1 MASSGQKSNEGTEA
15 MKTKQ
20 MLVVLVLVLA
30 AAAALG
36 KDVPVQKNI
45 VYGRAG
51 GVELK
56 LDLATPAPTPAPV
69 PAVLCVHGGGWSG
82 GSKDGYTDILKQ
94 FAAHGYVAAAVEYRF
109 VPQYPWPAQIED
121 VKCAVRWLRAHAK
134 ELNLDPDRIAA
145 MGDSAGGHLS
155 LMLGLM
161 DPKDDL
167 EGDGGNPGF
176 SSKVQAVVNKYGPTD
191 MRVWRPVPEPGKTED
206 LSGDLLMKLVGT
218 KDRSAP
224 AVLQLSPIHYI
235 DANDPPILTFHGSA
249 DNLVPVEQA
258 KLLHEALK
266 KAGVREKLVIV
277 EGAGHGWG
285 GRQFTDTQRQTMAF
299 LDSVF
304 KFSPPEK

>member
-1 MASSGQKSNEGTEA
+1 MKKKPMLIVLGLAVAA
-15 MKTKQ
+15 M
-20 MLVVLVLVLA
+20 
-30 AAAALG
+30 AALAQ
-36 KDVPVQKNI
+36 DIPVQKDL
-45 VYGRAG
+45 VYGKAG

-56 LDLATPAPTPAPV
+56 LDLAKPAPV
-69 PAVLCVHGGGWSG
+69 PAPVPAILCVHGGGWSG
-82 GSKDGYTDILKQ
+82 GSKDGYTDLLKQ

-121 VKCAVRWLRAHAK
+121 VKCAVRYLRAHAK
-134 ELNLDPDRIAA
+134 ELNLDPNRIAA

-161 DPKDDL
+161 DSKDGL
-167 EGDGGNPGF
+167 EGDGGNAGF

-191 MRVWRPVPEPGKTED
+191 MRVWRPAPEPGKTED
-206 LSGDLLMKLVGT
+206 LSDDLLMKLLGT
-218 KDRSAP
+218 KDRNAP

-235 DANDPPILTFHGSA
+235 DANDPPILSFHGTA

-277 EGAGHGWG
+277 DGAGHGWG
-285 GRQFTDTQRQTMAF
+285 GKQFENTQRQTVEF

-304 KFSPPEK
+304 KFSPPGK

>member
-1 MASSGQKSNEGTEA
+1 
-15 MKTKQ
+15 MKTK
-20 MLVVLVLVLA
+20 LTLFVLGLA
-30 AAAALG
+30 FAVATAMGQDIA
-36 KDVPVQKNI
+36 VQKDL
-45 VYGRAG
+45 VYGKAG

-56 LDLATPAPTPAPV
+56 LDLAKPAPASAPV
-69 PAVLCVHGGGWSG
+69 PAILCVHGGGWSG
-82 GSKDGYTDILKQ
+82 GSKDGYTDLLKQ

-161 DPKDDL
+161 DPKDGL
-167 EGDGGNPGF
+167 EGDGGNAGF
-176 SSKVQAVVNKYGPTD
+176 SSKVQAVVNKYRPTD
-191 MRVWRPVPEPGKTED
+191 MRLWHPIPEPGKT
-206 LSGDLLMKLVGT
+206 GDASDDVLIKLVGT
-218 KDRSAP
+218 KDRTDP
-224 AVLQLSPIHYI
+224 AVLQLSPVHYI

-249 DNLVPVEQA
+249 DPLVPVDQG

-285 GRQFTDTQRQTMAF
+285 GRQFKKTQRQTLEF
-299 LDSVF
+299 LDGVF
-304 KFSPPEK
+304 KFSPVAK

>member
-1 MASSGQKSNEGTEA
+1 MKMKS
-15 MKTKQ
+15 
-20 MLVVLVLVLA
+20 VLVMLGLA
-30 AAAALG
+30 VAAVAALAQ
-36 KDVPVQKNI
+36 DIPVQKDI
-45 VYGRAG
+45 VYGKAG

-56 LDLATPAPTPAPV
+56 LDLAKPAPTPSPV
-69 PAVLCVHGGGWSG
+69 PAIVCVHGGGWSG
-82 GSKDGYTDILKQ
+82 GSKDGYTDLLKQ

-134 ELNLDPDRIAA
+134 ELNLDPNRIAA

-161 DPKDDL
+161 DPKDGL
-167 EGDGGNPGF
+167 EGDGGNAGF
-176 SSKVQAVVNKYGPTD
+176 SSKAQAVVNKYGPTD

-206 LSGDLLMKLVGT
+206 LSDDLLMKLVGT
-218 KDRSAP
+218 KDKNAP
-224 AVLQLSPIHYI
+224 AVLALSPIHYI
-235 DANDPPILTFHGSA
+235 DANDPPILTFHGTA

-266 KAGVREKLVIV
+266 KAGVKEKLVILD
-277 EGAGHGWG
+277 GAGHGWG
-285 GRQFTDTQRQTMAF
+285 GKQFEKTQRQTLEF

-304 KFSPPEK
+304 KFTPTTK